1 MIQLLSFKSFLVF
14 KMKKI
19 VMGLLFWLSFS
30 SLHAFTLDEI
40 PNEFY
45 VNQHWISYTTS
56 FDIESKT
63 KKLGTLYRK
72 IFSLFLTYEL
82 YDPSNAVLAT
92 AQARFFS
99 LGAYFD
105 VKNSEGNLLG
115 TVEEKIFT
123 FFPSFTI
130 YSDGVNKLAQAE
142 MNFWGTTFTVYD
154 AATGEEIALM
164 SRQFFR
170 LKNDWTIKII
180 NRELLKARNIDAKL
194 LMIVLAFQGDQ
205 EYWIQ
210 QQQQNNIRNLK
221 SSASTKVN
229 IQAAQEQI
237 NVLASDQDSNQNELP
252 TKATLERIAKQ
263 LDSDYQKQV
272 SLHVAEQNAENNS
285 EKLDGFINF
294 CREKIASEK
303 TTGPEKKAIVYL
315 LQKRMG
321 NI

>member
-1 MIQLLSFKSFLVF
+1 
-14 KMKKI
+14 MKKI
-19 VMGLLFWLSFS
+19 AMGLLFWLSFS
-30 SLHAFTLDEI
+30 SLQAFTIDDI
-40 PNEFY
+40 PDEFY

-63 KKLGTLYRK
+63 QKLGSLYRK

-105 VKNSEGNLLG
+105 VKNSDGNLLG

-154 AATGEEIALM
+154 AATGQEIALM
-164 SRQFFR
+164 SRPFFR
-170 LKNDWTIKII
+170 LKNDWTIKIM

-205 EYWIQ
+205 EYWMQQQQ
-210 QQQQNNIRNLK
+210 QQQQNNRNLK
-221 SSASTKVN
+221 SAASTKAN
-229 IQAAQEQI
+229 IQTAEQQI
-237 NVLASDQDSNQNELP
+237 NLLANAQDSNQNKLP
-252 TKATLERIAKQ
+252 TKATLERIAKK

-272 SLHVAEQNAENNS
+272 SSHVAEQSAENNS

-294 CREKIASEK
+294 CREKIASEQ
-303 TTGPEKKAIVYL
+303 TPLSEKKAIVYL

>member
-1 MIQLLSFKSFLVF
+1 MF
-14 KMKKI
+14 
-19 VMGLLFWLSFS
+19 GLLE
-30 SLHAFTLDEI
+30 T
-40 PNEFY
+40 Y
-45 VNQHWISYTTS
+45 V
-56 FDIESKT
+56 
-63 KKLGTLYRK
+63 
-72 IFSLFLTYEL
+72 
-82 YDPSNAVLAT
+82 A
-92 AQARFFS
+92 FS

-164 SRQFFR
+164 SRPFFR

-263 LDSDYQKQV
+263 LDSDYQ
-272 SLHVAEQNAENNS
+272 NAENNS